1 MPRLV
6 DLDGSHYKCKHTS
19 GHQSRNNNRKPMKPP
34 PAVGENHSGDNADWN
49 EIRELTKASEDKATN
64 PNEKLM
70 GVLQLPNR
78 DIRSV
83 TPRFM
88 TQGPIYEK

>member
-6 DLDGSHYKCKHTS
+6 DLDGSHYECKHTP
-19 GHQSRNNNRKPMKPP
+19 GYQGRGNNRKPLKPP
-34 PAVGENHSGDNADWN
+34 PAVGENHSGDKADRD
-49 EIRELTKASEDKATN
+49 EIRELTEASEYKAAN

-70 GVLQLPNR
+70 GVMQLPNR

-83 TPRFM
+83 TSRFM
-88 TQGPIYEK
+88 TQSPVYEK